1 MADNNEYMFITGRLV
16 QGDVFV
22 PQTKNMTGGPLTDL
36 KGNPK
41 VQYFIG
47 VAVPKTDQAMLA
59 EWAKLQAIAQ
69 AGFPG
74 GESQRPDFA
83 WKVVDG
89 DAPANAGQEGFAGC
103 MVFRLT
109 SGFPVK
115 AYTQGA
121 ASQIVDPQQ
130 IKRGHYVRAVFTAKA
145 NGNAQKP
152 GLYLNTALVELV
164 GYGEEI
170 SAGPD
175 AAALLGQ
182 AGAAALPQG
191 ASAAPVAGG
200 PPIIPGAQPQST
212 SGMPPFNIPG
222 APAPQPG
229 GMPPAPGIT
238 PAPDFLAPPPAAP
251 AGPVM
256 TAKAAGHTYQQF
268 VEKGW
273 KDDQLIAQGYMEV
286 PA

>member
-16 QGDVFV
+16 QGDVFT
-22 PQTKNMTGGPLTDL
+22 PQTKNMEGGPLVTRD
-36 KGNPK
+36 GHPK

-59 EWAKLQAIAQ
+59 EWAKIQAFAQ
-69 AGFPG
+69 ASFPG
-74 GESQRPDFA
+74 GESQQPSFA

-89 DAPANAGQEGFAGC
+89 DAPANAGKVGFAGC
-103 MVFRLT
+103 LVFRLT
-109 SGFPVK
+109 TGYPIK

-130 IKRGHYVRAVFTAKA
+130 IKRGYYIRVVFTLDVQRSK
-145 NGNAQKP
+145 KP

-191 ASAAPVAGG
+191 ASTAPVAGG
-200 PPIIPGAQPQST
+200 PPIIPGAQPQSG
-212 SGMPPFNIPG
+212 GMPG
-222 APAPQPG
+222 ATAPQPSQG
-229 GMPPAPGIT
+229 PPAPGIT

-268 VEKGW
+268 IEKGW
-273 KDDQLIAQGYMEV
+273 KDDQLIAQGYMS
-286 PA
+286 